1 MTISIPMIRK
11 RLISFVSITMYHLFN
26 FRAMKK
32 LIISKQTFE
41 EMIRGIIQ
49 SGVTFEA
56 TENGDGMIVLTFTG
70 GF

>member
-1 MTISIPMIRK
+1 
-11 RLISFVSITMYHLFN
+11 
-26 FRAMKK
+26 MKK
-32 LIISKQTFE
+32 LIVSKQTFE

-56 TENGDGMIVLTFTG
+56 TENEDGNIIINFTG